1 MFHAENLDKFED
13 IEFLPP
19 LKENCLLL
27 KFFSGPDSL
36 QDKTLSSNFLNSLFP
51 LSLNG
56 VKPSLARTRPR
67 TRACNKHKMTIMH
80 CFRQKASA
88 ALTK

>member
-1 MFHAENLDKFED
+1 MFHAENLDKLED

-27 KFFSGPDSL
+27 NFFSGPDSL

-51 LSLNG
+51 LSLTLFG
-56 VKPSLARTRPR
+56 TGGDTFIPLSFLDQILSPDFFLISKLFWR
-67 TRACNKHKMTIMH
+67 
-80 CFRQKASA
+80 
-88 ALTK
+88 

>member
-27 KFFSGPDSL
+27 NFFSGPDSL
-36 QDKTLSSNFLNSLFP
+36 QDKTLSSNFFE
-51 LSLNG
+51 
-56 VKPSLARTRPR
+56 
-67 TRACNKHKMTIMH
+67 
-80 CFRQKASA
+80 
-88 ALTK
+88 

>member
-1 MFHAENLDKFED
+1 MFHAENLDKLED
-13 IEFLPP
+13 MEFLPP
-19 LKENCLLL
+19 LIDNCLLL
-27 KFFSGPDSL
+27 HFFIGSNSL
-36 QDKTLSSNFLNSLFP
+36 QDKTLSSNFLDSVFP

-80 CFRQKASA
+80 CFGQKASA